1 MLLSCGDA
9 LIDFVPVKAQDG
21 RDAYVPVVGGSCLNI
36 AVAMAR
42 LGVPAGLVGGLS
54 KDMFGQMIADHATAS
69 KVDLRYVDRSDTE
82 ATLAFVRFVDGEPHY
97 AFYDETTAARLWTY
111 KAGSIPFAAVD
122 AIHVGSTTLINDPVS
137 TSTLEM
143 AKAARDLTT
152 VSFDPNCRPSL
163 VRDKADYGRRM
174 EAFAANADIVRMSD
188 VDFDYLYGGSDYAPK
203 AEALLSG
210 GATLVIVTRG
220 GKGVIAWHK
229 TAGCVEVPAP
239 KVDVVDT
246 IGAGDTFQGTTLVAL
261 KEAQLIER
269 EALEGATAA
278 DIANA
283 LGFGVKCAAI
293 TCSRAG
299 ANPPWRR
306 ELDAA

>member
-1 MLLSCGDA
+1 
-9 LIDFVPVKAQDG
+9 
-21 RDAYVPVVGGSCLNI
+21 
-36 AVAMAR
+36 
-42 LGVPAGLVGGLS
+42 
-54 KDMFGQMIADHATAS
+54 
-69 KVDLRYVDRSDTE
+69 
-82 ATLAFVRFVDGEPHY
+82 
-97 AFYDETTAARLWTY
+97 
-111 KAGSIPFAAVD
+111 
-122 AIHVGSTTLINDPVS
+122 
-137 TSTLEM
+137 
-143 AKAARDLTT
+143 
-152 VSFDPNCRPSL
+152 
-163 VRDKADYGRRM
+163 
-174 EAFAANADIVRMSD
+174 MSD
-188 VDFDYLYGGSDYAPK
+188 VDFDYLYGGSAYAPK

-261 KEAQLIER
+261 KEAHLIER